1 MPARRPT
8 RRGSSRICCRRGIT
22 EASYTQWEFFFARA
36 HQRRLSLYIAA
47 AGYRPDRDAPSGDDF
62 PELQKAF
69 VKYIEKEG
77 LHYAPFSNR
86 DALRAEVLKEPWPEE
101 RRAKPILLPYPSLGS
116 LFKGREGF
124 LRRLRE
130 SLTPDKGNT
139 TAIVSKALYGMG
151 GIARRGRRS
160 NMPGPIVKTTPLYS
174 SPKPILRKNCVAT
187 LRASP
192 GRCGCPKQKKPR
204 RRCG

>member
-1 MPARRPT
+1 MPARRRT

-77 LHYAPFSNR
+77 LHYTRFSNR

-116 LFKGREGF
+116 LFKGRAAFIE
-124 LRRLRE
+124 RLRE
-130 SLTPDKGNT
+130 SLTRAADGGSAVVT
-139 TAIVSKALYGMG
+139 TALYGLG
-151 GIARRGRRS
+151 GIGKTQAASDWRFPLTIRCRCSCWMCRSPIPRAR
-160 NMPGPIVKTTPLYS
+160 ICTTDWP
-174 SPKPILRKNCVAT
+174 T
-187 LRASP
+187 
-192 GRCGCPKQKKPR
+192 
-204 RRCG
+204 